1 MAKKKW
7 FLYITSFLA
16 GLSIMA
22 VEIAAS
28 RLLSPFFSSSQ
39 IVWTMIIGTIMIAL
53 AVGNIWGGRSAAK
66 DPNPGKLY
74 LRLIIAAA
82 WISLIP
88 LVGKYIIAGI
98 SLLLATF
105 VSGNYLIWSS
115 LITCLVL
122 FFFPLM
128 LLGTT
133 TPSLTRYTVQNVEES
148 GLIVGRLSALNTV
161 GSIIGTFL
169 PTFVTIPLVGTSL
182 TFIIFAVILLA
193 LGLTYFIVKAVDD
206 HKNGDGINK
215 KEVISSS
222 IGAGLAILFTV
233 AQMFTPSRLAFW
245 DGELIYEGESMYNYL
260 RVTER
265 ADGRRYLSTNVMVGM
280 QSAYYPTIGFHGAYY
295 DTAVMAPMFVPLD
308 VNEDLDVLMLG
319 LGTGTYSKYL
329 YHYYSDYNVNIDG
342 IEIDGAI
349 IDLAYKYFDLDPEV
363 NVYEEDGR
371 AFLEYGAG
379 KNKMYDIIFVDAY
392 EDISIPFQMSS
403 VEFME
408 IIAEH
413 LNENGMVMLNMN
425 MRSNKKG
432 SINDYLI
439 DTVATQFKKI
449 YTALGGS
456 SNRLLFASKNEN
468 VLLEVVRPQ
477 IDALEEGPLK
487 VRLNRVYD
495 NLITP
500 EIGNLILT
508 DDKAPV
514 EVLSMRVLDDFINE
528 QLEVVRK
535 GIKEKGFL
543 DFIREYL

>member
-468 VLLEVVRPQ
+468 ILLEVVRPQ

-495 NLITP
+495 HLIPP